1 MNKKKILKLL
11 VASSTIAG
19 GIGLTTN
26 VVQATEVNND
36 IKKDGLTQDKT
47 RVSQRTLATIINVN
61 SNLNVRL
68 DAGINYDT
76 IGYVC
81 NNDEVEILSE
91 KEDWYRISF
100 NGREGYVSKKY
111 VSIKGEDEKTKNTT
125 EDLIKKGKVVNINST
140 LNIRQAAEA
149 NSSILGTLKNGDIF
163 EIISKSGEWYNIKSN
178 NIVGFIKASYVQ
190 EITGNKTTI
199 ENVIETI
206 TEDYQENTYESK
218 APTEKGVVI
227 NISSNLRVRIGA
239 STSSATIGYLLNG
252 QAVSIKGEVSGWYKI
267 DFNGREGYV
276 SKEYIQKGSSHTPT
290 ISNTSAS
297 GLGKVINIS
306 SSINI
311 RSGAG
316 TEHSVVGTLHN
327 SETVNILEKSGDW
340 YHVSHNGITGYIFAE
355 YLQEVSSE
363 SSSKSQV
370 SSRTL
375 NKTGKVV
382 NISSSLNI
390 RSGAGT
396 GHSIVGTLHNGAI
409 VNIIEKSGDWYH
421 INHNGVNG
429 YVSAQYLQEVSSG
442 NTSNENTP
450 APAPTPT
457 PLNKTGK
464 VVNISSSLNIRS
476 GAGTG
481 HSIVG
486 TLHNGA
492 TVNIVEKSGDWYHIS
507 HNGVNG
513 YVSAQYLQEIS
524 SGNSANGN
532 ASGKGY
538 VYNITSNLRV
548 RAAASTNSL
557 ILGYLSNGESVD
569 IVGSSNGWIHINYK
583 GTTAYVSSEYIRIGE
598 PDSSS
603 VNSSAIFNRVYNIMK
618 AHIGSPYIWGGSG
631 EYLTTSSLNSL
642 KARFPGHNY
651 SRAERYVNQGYRAF
665 DCSGLMQ
672 WGFRQVGINIGRT
685 TYDQI
690 YNGHE
695 VSLSSLQPGDL
706 LFYSDLGH
714 VGMYIGNGQWIE
726 APNSNSNVRVVSV
739 PWSKITRARRVI
751 G

>member
-61 SNLNVRL
+61 NNLNVRL

-306 SSINI
+306 SSLNI

-316 TEHSVVGTLHN
+316 TEHSVVGTLYN
-327 SETVNILEKSGDW
+327 GATVNIIEKVGDW
-340 YHVSHNGITGYIFAE
+340 YHINHNEVNGYVSAQ
-355 YLQEVSSE
+355 YLQEVNANE
-363 SSSKSQV
+363 PEQTPEPTPVSKA
-370 SSRTL
+370 
-375 NKTGKVV
+375 GKVV

>member
-61 SNLNVRL
+61 NNLNVRL

-306 SSINI
+306 SSLNI

-316 TEHSVVGTLHN
+316 IGYSIVGALYN
-327 SETVNILEKSGDW
+327 GATVNIIEKVGDW
-340 YHVSHNGITGYIFAE
+340 YHINHNEVNGYVSAQ
-355 YLQEVSSE
+355 YLQEVNANE
-363 SSSKSQV
+363 PEQTPEPTPVSKA
-370 SSRTL
+370 
-375 NKTGKVV
+375 GKVV

>member
-396 GHSIVGTLHNGAI
+396 GYSIVGALYNGAI